1 MSLLKLFDTKIVNTG
16 RQHAF
21 DLCKT
26 VSIILMIICHVFYVF
41 PHSSETTVNGFFLAH
56 NLVRLLGAQF
66 FMFCMGMGI
75 EYSKR
80 NSAGSCFKRGL
91 IVLAMGYLLNFLR
104 EILPWYLIGTYPL
117 FSNIMSNSKLLIF
130 LSGDILHFA
139 GLAFIFFAIVKK
151 LKFSNLAIL
160 VTTLFITVIGAF
172 CTNEIFVKI
181 TPDNY
186 YFSFIG
192 LFVPIQNFTVND
204 YVCFSFC
211 NWIIYPVAGF
221 FWGKVIKHCKYID
234 VFYFNMFFISLPIFL
249 LAWASFDA
257 IDKNIWLILMNKL
270 VYHQQNPI
278 ILAIYLNIIVI
289 AISAFH
295 FIAKYLTKYKVWEII
310 KHFSRELPTLYIVSW
325 IIIGWIGAW
334 LKYNHMIL
342 TKSFDSIFIVFVF
355 VLVLSEIYILIK
367 NRLKKIGN
375 NK

>member
-1 MSLLKLFDTKIVNTG
+1 
-16 RQHAF
+16 
-21 DLCKT
+21 
-26 VSIILMIICHVFYVF
+26 
-41 PHSSETTVNGFFLAH
+41 
-56 NLVRLLGAQF
+56 
-66 FMFCMGMGI
+66 
-75 EYSKR
+75 
-80 NSAGSCFKRGL
+80 
-91 IVLAMGYLLNFLR
+91 
-104 EILPWYLIGTYPL
+104 
-117 FSNIMSNSKLLIF
+117 
-130 LSGDILHFA
+130 
-139 GLAFIFFAIVKK
+139 
-151 LKFSNLAIL
+151 
-160 VTTLFITVIGAF
+160 
-172 CTNEIFVKI
+172 
-181 TPDNY
+181 
-186 YFSFIG
+186 
-192 LFVPIQNFTVND
+192 
-204 YVCFSFC
+204 
-211 NWIIYPVAGF
+211 
-221 FWGKVIKHCKYID
+221 
-234 VFYFNMFFISLPIFL
+234 MFFISLPIFL